1 MNPMMRLTLADIM
14 NGSVRH
20 VLPDCT
26 LGEAARQMSEARISS
41 ILVMENT
48 RPLGIITEWDMVKL
62 LSRQVAKDTPV
73 ARIMSS
79 PVLTAS
85 PEMDFASAYTL
96 VLEHHVRHLVVI
108 DTAGDVIGLASE
120 TDFRRHLGMGM
131 LRQLD
136 DLTSVMDKELPVLT
150 GEDTLAH
157 ALSCMLRDHSSYV
170 LIAADNRPSGI
181 LTERDITAL
190 LVCTLQGQEDT
201 ILLRDV
207 MHAPVQ
213 TISHRTPVFVAANL
227 MQEGYFRHMVVVD
240 ADGEIMGMLSL
251 HNLMERV
258 TPYLIQDRAW
268 QQQHQMEANLRLSEQ
283 RLHMAIEASGIGFWE
298 LDLPQRNLRYSDT
311 LLDVLGLGAGETP
324 ANLKEWMTCCH
335 PDDRARVTV
344 DYMLALDADNPVI
357 DTECRLACKEG
368 AWLWMQIRGRIVQ
381 RDATGRPEL
390 AVGTALNITA
400 RKQVEEALRESEQRL
415 RAIFETE
422 PECVK
427 ILDGRGRLLEIN
439 PAGLAMLEADSIAE
453 AKQKS
458 LLNYVLADYH
468 HEFGVLF
475 QRVMRGESG
484 TLVFEIEGLKGTRR
498 WLETHVVPMWDTKGK
513 VTRLLGVTRDITER
527 RRAEENIHYMANF
540 DQLTGLPNRA
550 QLEARAKYALSLAQR
565 NQGLLGVIFLDLDR
579 FKDINDT
586 LGHSVGDALLI
597 EAAKRMKSVVREED
611 TVSRLGGD
619 EFVLLLPGVDSRGA
633 AQVAQK
639 LLDAIAQTYRIEPYD
654 LNVTASMGIAL
665 YPDDGDDLE
674 TLSKN
679 ADAAM
684 YRAKQAGRHDYRFY
698 TAEMQARS
706 GRNLQ
711 LVNALRHALAGNQ
724 LQLVYQPQL
733 SMKDGHIIGA
743 EALLRWYHPELG
755 QVSPAEFIPVAE
767 DSGLIL
773 PIGEW
778 VLRTAA
784 TQVKRWMDEGCAPLV
799 MAVNLSAVQ
808 FRHVDLPELVS
819 RILDE
824 TGLPPEYLE
833 LELTE
838 GVAMHDPQGAIAV
851 MNDLHERGI
860 RLSIDDF
867 GTGYSSLSYLK
878 KFKVYKLK
886 IDQSFVRDISTDPE
900 DKAIVSAIISMAQ
913 RLGMQTI
920 AEGVETA
927 GQLAFLRE
935 QGCDEVQGYFYS
947 KPLPVDQFEVFSRNH
962 TA

>member
-1 MNPMMRLTLADIM
+1 
-14 NGSVRH
+14 
-20 VLPDCT
+20 
-26 LGEAARQMSEARISS
+26 
-41 ILVMENT
+41 
-48 RPLGIITEWDMVKL
+48 
-62 LSRQVAKDTPV
+62 
-73 ARIMSS
+73 
-79 PVLTAS
+79 
-85 PEMDFASAYTL
+85 
-96 VLEHHVRHLVVI
+96 
-108 DTAGDVIGLASE
+108 
-120 TDFRRHLGMGM
+120 
-131 LRQLD
+131 
-136 DLTSVMDKELPVLT
+136 
-150 GEDTLAH
+150 
-157 ALSCMLRDHSSYV
+157 MLRDHCSYV
-170 LIAADNRPSGI
+170 LIARQNRPTGI

-190 LVCTLQGQEDT
+190 LVCIKEGQEKT

-207 MHAPVQ
+207 MHTPVQ
-213 TISHRTPVFVAANL
+213 TVLHRTPVFVAASR
-227 MQEGYFRHMVVVD
+227 MQEELIRHMAVVD
-240 ADGEIMGMLSL
+240 ADGKIMGMLSL

-258 TPYLIQDRAW
+258 TPFLLQDRAW
-268 QQQHQMEANLRLSEQ
+268 QQQHQMETTLLLSEQ

-298 LDLPQRNLRYSDT
+298 FDLIQRKLRYSET
-311 LLDVLGLGAGETP
+311 LQDVLGLEAGEAP
-324 ANLKEWMTCCH
+324 ANLDEWMKCCH
-335 PDDRARVTV
+335 PDDSARVAENYV
-344 DYMLALDADNPVI
+344 SALDMDNPLVEV
-357 DTECRLACKEG
+357 ECRMSTKDG
-368 AWLWMQIRGRIVQ
+368 GWLWMQIRGRIVQ
-381 RDATGRPEL
+381 RDATGCPEL

-427 ILDGRGRLLEIN
+427 ILDARGHLLEIN
-439 PAGLAMLEADSIAE
+439 PAGLAMLEADSIADV
-453 AKQKS
+453 KQKP
-458 LLNYVLADYH
+458 LLEYVLAEH
-468 HEFGVLF
+468 RHAFGRLF
-475 QRVMRGESG
+475 MRVMSGESG
-484 TLVFEIEGLKGTRR
+484 TLIFEMQGLRGARR
-498 WLETHVVPMWDTKGK
+498 WLEIHAVPMRDVKGA
-513 VTRLLGVTRDITER
+513 VTRLLSVTRDITER

-586 LGHSVGDALLI
+586 LGHSIGDALLV

-619 EFVLLLPGVDSRGA
+619 EFVLLLPGVDARGA

-639 LLDAIAQTYRIEPYD
+639 LLETIAQTYRIEPYD

-665 YPDDGDDLE
+665 YPEDGRDLE

-711 LVNALRHALAGNQ
+711 LVNALRHALAANQ

-733 SMKDGHIIGA
+733 SMSDGRIIGA

-784 TQVKRWMDEGCAPLV
+784 LQVKRWMDEGCAPLI

-851 MNDLHERGI
+851 MNDLHDRGI

-878 KFKVYKLK
+878 KFRVYKLK

-927 GQLAFLRE
+927 GQLSFLRE
-935 QGCDEVQGYFYS
+935 QGCNEVQGYYYS
-947 KPLPVDQFEVFSRNH
+947 KPLPVEQFEVFSRKH
-962 TA
+962 RL